1 MRLEW
6 LGKYGDFV
14 EKLVHYG
21 NAYAQNYNT
30 ERSFGVGASFSA
42 SEIQTLEYIL
52 TNQNKNQNMAE
63 MAYYLGIPASTFS
76 KNVNKMMKKGLVEKY
91 HISTNRKEII
101 LRVSDFGKDVYE
113 QYSRFAYERLYK
125 DVFSVLDQIP
135 AEYVEKFTQILK
147 LCAEEN
153 ISTADNQAFLIKVE

>member
-14 EKLVHYG
+14 EKLVHFG

-52 TNQNKNQNMAE
+52 TNQDKNQNMAE

-153 ISTADNQAFLIKVE
+153 ISTADNQAVLIKVE

>member
-52 TNQNKNQNMAE
+52 TNQDKNQNMAE

-153 ISTADNQAFLIKVE
+153 ISTADNQAVLIKVE

>member
-52 TNQNKNQNMAE
+52 TNQDKNQNMAE

-147 LCAEEN
+147 LCAEGN
-153 ISTADNQAFLIKVE
+153 ISTADNQAVLIKVE

>member
-52 TNQNKNQNMAE
+52 TNQDKNQNMAE

-76 KNVNKMMKKGLVEKY
+76 KNINKMMKKGLVEKY

-125 DVFSVLDQIP
+125 DVFSVLDQVP

-153 ISTADNQAFLIKVE
+153 ISAADNQAVLIKVK

>member
-52 TNQNKNQNMAE
+52 TNQDKNQNMAE

-125 DVFSVLDQIP
+125 DVFSVLDQVP

-147 LCAEEN
+147 LCTEEN
-153 ISTADNQAFLIKVE
+153 ISAADNQAVLIKVE

>member
-76 KNVNKMMKKGLVEKY
+76 KNINKMMKKGLVEKY

-125 DVFSVLDQIP
+125 DVFSVLDQVP

-153 ISTADNQAFLIKVE
+153 ISAADNQAVLIKVE

>member
-42 SEIQTLEYIL
+42 SDIQTLEYIL
-52 TNQNKNQNMAE
+52 TNQDKNQNMAE

-125 DVFSVLDQIP
+125 DVFSVLDQVP

-153 ISTADNQAFLIKVE
+153 ISAADNQAVLIKVE

>member
-1 MRLEW
+1 M
-6 LGKYGDFV
+6 
-14 EKLVHYG
+14 
-21 NAYAQNYNT
+21 
-30 ERSFGVGASFSA
+30 GASFSA

-52 TNQNKNQNMAE
+52 TNQDKNQNMAE

-125 DVFSVLDQIP
+125 DVFSVLDQVP

-153 ISTADNQAFLIKVE
+153 ISTADNQAVLIKVE

>member
-52 TNQNKNQNMAE
+52 TNQDKNQNMAE

-76 KNVNKMMKKGLVEKY
+76 KNINKMMKKGLVEKY

-153 ISTADNQAFLIKVE
+153 ISAVDNQAVLIKVE

>member
-125 DVFSVLDQIP
+125 DVFSVLDQVP

-153 ISTADNQAFLIKVE
+153 ISAADNQAVLIKVE

>member
-52 TNQNKNQNMAE
+52 TNQDKNQNMAE

-125 DVFSVLDQIP
+125 DVFSVLDQVP

-153 ISTADNQAFLIKVE
+153 ISAADNQAVLIKVE

>member
-52 TNQNKNQNMAE
+52 TNLDKNQNMAE

-153 ISTADNQAFLIKVE
+153 ISTADNQAVLIKVE

>member
-153 ISTADNQAFLIKVE
+153 ISTADNQAVLIKVE